1 MKKLTVTILGIV
13 SMAMLAACG
22 AAGPAT
28 GQAASAAA
36 APAGQTSN
44 VADGAT
50 QLNEDYDK
58 ALPVASQ
65 LILGSMKLEDSAM
78 AVSADEAATLLPLW
92 QAYQSLSTSDTTAG
106 AELQALVKQI
116 QGTMQPDQVAAIA
129 AMKLTS
135 DNIAETLQALGP
147 AAFGGGGFDRA
158 GAGGSGS
165 TGGGFT
171 GRGGGFPDGGPPG
184 GFAGGGGGGGGLPGG
199 AGGGFGGGQAA
210 DPTARETA
218 IAERVGQGGGQA
230 ATFMTRG
237 LLAQLIT
244 SLQLKTGDVTEAD
257 LQAQQAQRNVFRWLT
272 VAAETTNIPVE
283 TLQGALTDGATLAEV
298 IQAQGGDLA
307 AVQTAVRDALKSNP
321 NLDDQA
327 IEAEITAVFSTKIDA
342 QPAQ

>member
-36 APAGQTSN
+36 APAGQTSS
-44 VADGAT
+44 VAGGAT

-65 LILGSMKLEDSAM
+65 LILGSMKLEDGEQ
-78 AVSADEAATLLPLW
+78 AVDAAEAGQLLPLW
-92 QAYQSLSTSDTTAG
+92 QAYQSLSTSDITAP
-106 AELQALVKQI
+106 AELEALVKQI
-116 QGTMQPDQVAAIA
+116 EGTMKPDQIAAIA

-147 AAFGGGGFDRA
+147 GAFAGGFGGRTGSNDA
-158 GAGGSGS
+158 GAA
-165 TGGGFT
+165 
-171 GRGGGFPDGGPPG
+171 GGFPT
-184 GFAGGGGGGGGLPGG
+184 GGGGGGRGGFPGGAPGGGGPGGLPGG
-199 AGGGFGGGQAA
+199 FGGDQAS
-210 DPTARETA
+210 DPAARETA
-218 IAERVGQGGGQA
+218 IAERVGQGGDQA

-237 LLAQLIT
+237 LLNQYIT

-257 LQAQQAQRNVFRWLT
+257 LQVEQAQRNVFRWLS
-272 VAAETTNIPVE
+272 VAAETTGIPTE
-283 TLQGALTDGATLAEV
+283 TLQEALAGGATLAEA
-298 IQAQGGDLA
+298 IEAQGGDLA
-307 AVQTAVRDALKSNP
+307 AVETAVRDALKSNP
-321 NLDDQA
+321 DLDDQA